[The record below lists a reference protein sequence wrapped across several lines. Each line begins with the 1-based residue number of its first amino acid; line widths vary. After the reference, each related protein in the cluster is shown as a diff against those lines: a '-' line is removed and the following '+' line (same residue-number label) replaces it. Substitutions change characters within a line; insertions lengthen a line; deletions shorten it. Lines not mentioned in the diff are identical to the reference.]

1 MLSFEDLYK
10 GIGRLLSGQTW
21 RDGLSGPPPGMEG
34 PEGCFKEIH
43 IMAEEN
49 VKEKVIDIICKLLEV
64 PREKVTMEARY
75 AEDLGA
81 DSLDTAELVL
91 EFEDV
96 FKISVPEDAEGRI
109 RTVGE
114 TVKFIEEE
122 LAKKKA
128 AAS

>member
-1 MLSFEDLYK
+1 
-10 GIGRLLSGQTW
+10 
-21 RDGLSGPPPGMEG
+21 
-34 PEGCFKEIH
+34 
-43 IMAEEN
+43 MAEEN
-49 VKEKVIDIICKLLEV
+49 VKEKVVDIICKLLEV

-128 AAS
+128 MAS